1 MRWIGIFVI
10 TLLFLGCQQ
19 GPQPPAATVEATQ
32 PVPASEG
39 KSIQLTP
46 TTSQIIAVGRK
57 LTGKH
62 EIRFPLKSGQLT
74 LAPDNCPVG
83 GKIVLDM
90 SKLEVLDLKGEW
102 KSKLEEHLRSEDFFL
117 TSTYPEAV
125 FEITGCEKSA
135 SDTVYLAGNL
145 TLRGVTKNIRFPAV
159 VRLTQDTLYATAS
172 FTINRQEW
180 GVAYKG
186 KADDLIQDEV
196 AIQLNLRAP

>member
-1 MRWIGIFVI
+1 MRWIWALPVA
-10 TLLFLGCQQ
+10 LLFLGCQQ
-19 GPQPPAATVEATQ
+19 GPQPPAASIEAAQ
-32 PVPASEG
+32 PTSAGEG

-46 TTSQIIAVGRK
+46 ATSQIIAIGRK

-74 LAPDNCPVG
+74 LAPDNCIAG
-83 GKIVLDM
+83 GKIVLDI

-102 KSKLEEHLRSEDFFL
+102 KGKLEEHLRSEDFFL
-117 TSTYPEAV
+117 TTTYPEAI

-159 VRLTQDTLYATAS
+159 VRLTQDTLYATAN

-180 GVAYKG
+180 GIAYKG